1 MRTVLTVLAAVYLTS
16 LAHAQTPAPTPAQP
30 PAPTSEQTPAPQQGV
45 ATPVAP
51 GQSVPPAV
59 APADQ
64 GPLVPLPTVPPVPLG
79 ARTFTAS
86 TGVIFIAV
94 RPDRVVD
101 FEMVIGYLE
110 AALEES
116 TDPGVLAQA
125 RGWQVLRAT
134 EPGPN
139 GTVLYMFLVEPTVPG
154 ADYGLGR
161 ILSDA
166 YPDQIQDIWKLY
178 TGALAGG
185 GSLLNLTPVEPSPL
199 PPATPGSL
207 AAPAVTTR
215 PAPPAPDTPAV
226 TPGPAPPAP

>member
-1 MRTVLTVLAAVYLTS
+1 MRTVLTVLATTVCLTS
-16 LAHAQTPAPTPAQP
+16 LAHTQVPMPTPAPDQTPAL
-30 PAPTSEQTPAPQQGV
+30 QQGV
-45 ATPVAP
+45 SEPVAP
-51 GQSVPPAV
+51 EQTVPPAV
-59 APADQ
+59 APGAEDPVAPAEQ
-64 GPLVPLPTVPPVPLG
+64 APLVPAPTVPPVPLG

-86 TGVIFIAV
+86 TGVIFTAV
-94 RPDRVVD
+94 RADRVVD

-110 AALEES
+110 AALETS
-116 TDPGVLAQA
+116 TDPGVVAQA
-125 RGWQVLRAT
+125 RGWRVLRAT

-185 GSLLNLTPVEPSPL
+185 GSLLNLTPVQPGPL

-207 AAPAVTTR
+207 AAPAVTPR
-215 PAPPAPDTPAV
+215 PAPPVP
-226 TPGPAPPAP
+226 

>member
-1 MRTVLTVLAAVYLTS
+1 MRTVLTALAAVYLTS
-16 LAHAQTPAPTPAQP
+16 LAHAQTPVPTPAP
-30 PAPTSEQTPAPQQGV
+30 SPAPTSEQTPAPQQGV
-45 ATPVAP
+45 PTPVAP
-51 GQSVPPAV
+51 GQLIPPAV
-59 APADQ
+59 APAEQ

-86 TGVIFIAV
+86 TGVIFTAV

-110 AALEES
+110 AALETS
-116 TDPGVLAQA
+116 TDPAVLAQA
-125 RGWQVLRAT
+125 RGWRVLRAT

-139 GTVLYMFLVEPTVPG
+139 GSALYMFLVEPTVPG

-185 GSLLNLTPVEPSPL
+185 GSLLNLTAVEPLPL
-199 PPATPGSL
+199 PQAAPGSL
-207 AAPAVTTR
+207 AAPAVTPR
-215 PAPPAPDTPAV
+215 PAPPEPATPAV
-226 TPGPAPPAP
+226 TPGQAPPAP

>member
-1 MRTVLTVLAAVYLTS
+1 MRTVLTALAAVYLTS
-16 LAHAQTPAPTPAQP
+16 LAHAQTPVPTPAQIP
-30 PAPTSEQTPAPQQGV
+30 VPQQGV
-45 ATPVAP
+45 PTPVAP
-51 GQSVPPAV
+51 GQLVPPAV

-64 GPLVPLPTVPPVPLG
+64 GPLVPLPTVPPVLLG

-110 AALEES
+110 AALEAS

-125 RGWQVLRAT
+125 RGWQVLRVT

-139 GTVLYMFLVEPTVPG
+139 GTALYMFLVEPTVPG

-166 YPDQIQDIWKLY
+166 YPNQIQDIWKLY

-199 PPATPGSL
+199 PLATPGSL
-207 AAPAVTTR
+207 AAPAVTSR
-215 PAPPAPDTPAV
+215 PAPPSPDTPTV
-226 TPGPAPPAP
+226 TPGQEPPAP